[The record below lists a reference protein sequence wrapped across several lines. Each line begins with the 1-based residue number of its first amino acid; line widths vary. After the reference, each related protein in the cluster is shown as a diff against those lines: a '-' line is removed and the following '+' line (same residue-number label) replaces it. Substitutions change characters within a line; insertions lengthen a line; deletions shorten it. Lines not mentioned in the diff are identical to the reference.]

1 MRCNGKCYLARQLKQ
16 QENKDQQAPDLTKA
30 RFEFQPCVL
39 PTQLNFGAVQ
49 LVDQV
54 PFKDFKEAVTSSLL
68 PLIFHP
74 PSI

>member
-16 QENKDQQAPDLTKA
+16 QENKDQQAPDLKKA

-39 PTQLNFGAVQ
+39 PSQLNFGTLQ
-49 LVDQV
+49 LVDLVQ
-54 PFKDFKEAVTSSLL
+54 FQDIKEAVTSSFL